1 MKKKLLLVGSVGI
14 IAGVLYALESSCR
27 KQKRSAIGED
37 NSDKRSEGLR
47 NGRASSGSSM
57 ASIEDGEPVIG
68 NEFDHAIDDQGT
80 DQLEASQ
87 ILRRIRDNGFESSN
101 ERLALAL
108 GRSTEEIE
116 QWTTGSG
123 FIDGDGLM
131 KARAL
136 AIQRGL
142 EVE

>member
-1 MKKKLLLVGSVGI
+1 MKKKLLFVGSVGI
-14 IAGVLYALESSCR
+14 IAGVLYALESSR

-37 NSDKRSEGLR
+37 DSDKRSEGLGR
-47 NGRASSGSSM
+47 GRASSGSSM